1 MCNVPRG
8 TKRLTNEYKRLGM
21 NNELL
26 LKNLRTV
33 PDFPIPGIL
42 FFDVTT
48 LFKSSE
54 CLKELENRL
63 YELYKDKG
71 ITKVVGIESR
81 GFVMGALLASRL
93 GAGFVPARKPGK
105 LPAETIQ
112 ESFAKEYGTDTIEI
126 HKDAITE
133 DDVVLIHDDLLATG
147 GTAKAAYNLVQKFH
161 PKGVF
166 VNFIIEI
173 TNLNGREI
181 FDEGVDVSALIEVEE

>member
-1 MCNVPRG
+1 MYNVPRG

-26 LKNLRTV
+26 LKSLRTV

-147 GTAKAAYNLVQKFH
+147 GTAKAAYNLVQKFN
-161 PKGVF
+161 PKDVF

>member
-1 MCNVPRG
+1 
-8 TKRLTNEYKRLGM
+8 M
-21 NNELL
+21 NKELL

-48 LFKSSE
+48 LFKDAE
-54 CLKELENRL
+54 CLKELEDEL

-81 GFVMGALLASRL
+81 GFVMGAVLAARL
-93 GAGFVPARKPGK
+93 GAGFIPARKPGK

-147 GTAKAAYNLVQKFH
+147 GTAKAAYNLVKKFN
-161 PKGVF
+161 PKEVL